1 LTPPRRRNQPARKP
15 AGRNRATNRGKNR
28 GKNRGSLRG
37 STHVRLRAALL
48 VIVMLL
54 SLFGARLFQL
64 QGVDSKAYAARAAE
78 SGLVS
83 LDLPAKRGRILD
95 RNGVPLAESV
105 AGTMIVADPTRTTPH
120 AEAIAKIL
128 AERLHLDY
136 FDLLSKLTKKN
147 DAVRFVYVARR
158 IPSTLASSVMD
169 ELKKH
174 EYAGVDTRAD
184 PLRTYPAGDVA
195 ANLIGLVGDGGVALA
210 GLEKN
215 FDKQLAGKDGK
226 ETYEVGGGNRIPLGD
241 NSEVKPVD
249 GKDLHLTIDRDV
261 QWYSQRVLQQAVQT
275 AKAESGAAVVLDSRT
290 GEVLALADYPTY
302 DPNKPAKVKDGL
314 LTSKGMG
321 DVYEPGSVEKVLTA
335 SSLID
340 AGKVTPTTKIRVPGD
355 LPVLD
360 RHIGD
365 WFEHGLIRL
374 TMAGVIARS
383 SNIGT
388 ALAATQFTP
397 PQLHDYLAK
406 FGLGQ
411 RTDVGVRD
419 ETRGLLP
426 ASSDWSTLTRAQ
438 VAFGQGLSVNVLQMA
453 TAVNTLANGGERV
466 TPSLIEGQATTD
478 QGQAVGT
485 ATTTRKR
492 VVSASAASQTAQMME
507 LVTTPDV
514 GTAPGAGIEGYR
526 VAGKTGTAQEVGGKC
541 NCYADGGT
549 AVSFVGFAP
558 ADKPRF
564 TVYVVVKHPSA
575 GASGGGTAGPVFR
588 KILSYV
594 LQKYAVAPTGT
605 PPSTLPTM
613 WGKDAVRAAREAA
626 KKGTE

>member
-1 LTPPRRRNQPARKP
+1 
-15 AGRNRATNRGKNR
+15 
-28 GKNRGSLRG
+28 
-37 STHVRLRAALL
+37 VRLRVGLL

-83 LDLPAKRGRILD
+83 IDLPAKRGRILD
-95 RNGVPLAESV
+95 RNGVPLAESI
-105 AGTMIVADPTRTTPH
+105 AGVMFVADPTRTTPN

-136 FDLLSKLTKKN
+136 FDLLAKLTKKN

-158 IPSTLASSVMD
+158 IPSTLASSVMN
-169 ELKKH
+169 ELKKRG
-174 EYAGVDTRAD
+174 YVGVDTRSD

-249 GKDLHLTIDRDV
+249 GKDLRLTIDRDV

-275 AKAESGAAVVLDSRT
+275 AKADSGAAVVLDSKT
-290 GEVLALADYPTY
+290 GELLALADYPSY
-302 DPNKPAKVKDGL
+302 DPNKPAKVGEGL

-340 AGKVTPTTKIRVPGD
+340 AGKVTPATKIRVPAD

-365 WFEHGLIRL
+365 WFEHGFLRL
-374 TMAGVIARS
+374 TLAGVIARS

-397 PQLHDYLAK
+397 QELWSYLDK
-406 FGLGQ
+406 YGLGT
-411 RTDVGVRD
+411 RTGVGVPN

-426 ASSDWSTLTRAQ
+426 AAPNWSILTRAQ

-453 TAVNTLANGGERV
+453 SAVNALANGGELV
-466 TPSLIEGQATTD
+466 SPSLVKGQATTA
-478 QGQAVGT
+478 QGESVGT
-485 ATTTRKR
+485 ATTTRRR
-492 VVSASAASQTAQMME
+492 VVSQDAASKTSQMME
-507 LVTTPDV
+507 LVTTQDV

-526 VAGKTGTAQEVGGKC
+526 VAGKTGTAQEVGGAC
-541 NCYADGGT
+541 NCYKDGGT
-549 AVSFVGFAP
+549 DVSFVGFAP

-564 TVYVVVKHPSA
+564 TVYVVIKHPSA

-594 LQKYAVAPTGT
+594 LQKYAVPPTGT
-605 PPSTLPTM
+605 PPSTLPTK
-613 WGKDAVRAAREAA
+613 WGPHANQ
-626 KKGTE
+626 GTG